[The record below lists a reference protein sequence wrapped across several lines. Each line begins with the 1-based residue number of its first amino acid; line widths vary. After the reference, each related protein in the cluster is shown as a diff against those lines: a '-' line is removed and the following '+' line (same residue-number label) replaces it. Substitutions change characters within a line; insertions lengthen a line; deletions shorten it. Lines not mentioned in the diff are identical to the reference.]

1 MEALGP
7 SSMTRPSGSYGSSW
21 DNTGL
26 LGPAT
31 TKRTERGEE
40 TRDEGTSQDQLAD
53 RVNLGFVDCLVLMVS
68 ASPGVLLAHSREV
81 LNDDGRTIEPD
92 NEMDKK
98 ERDSGEPFSS

>member
-40 TRDEGTSQDQLAD
+40 TRDEGTSQDQLVTHFPLPNPGR
-53 RVNLGFVDCLVLMVS
+53 RVIRMVS
-68 ASPGVLLAHSREV
+68 ASPGVLLAH
-81 LNDDGRTIEPD
+81 GR
-92 NEMDKK
+92 EMDKK
-98 ERDSGEPFSS
+98 ERDSGEQFSSSVF